1 MKGSQMKET
10 IKISTGKIKGSD
22 GNPASIS
29 VKYDFGDDLADAV
42 RKYGED
48 VVFDLYKAAGSIRV
62 QNVART
68 ALVNN
73 KTREEAV
80 ALAENYVLG
89 TSFSKGPRDPVR
101 TAVSA
106 VSKMSPEEEK
116 KFILELKERAKALG
130 IKLN

>member
-1 MKGSQMKET
+1 MKET
-10 IKISTGKIKGSD
+10 VKVSTGKIKGSD
-22 GNPASIS
+22 GKPVS
-29 VKYDFGDDLADAV
+29 VEIEYDFGDDLADAIK
-42 RKYGED
+42 KYGEAA
-48 VVFDLYKAAGSIRV
+48 VFDLYKAAANNRV

-68 ALVNN
+68 ALLNN
-73 KTREEAV
+73 KTPEEAV
-80 ALAENYVLG
+80 ALAENFVLG

-101 TAVSA
+101 TAASA

>member
-1 MKGSQMKET
+1 MKEK
-10 IKISTGKIKGSD
+10 IKVSTGKIKGSD
-22 GNPASIS
+22 GKPISIEIE
-29 VKYDFGDDLADAV
+29 YDFGDNLASAV
-42 RKYGED
+42 EKYGED
-48 VVFDLYKAAGSIRV
+48 VVFDLYKAAANIRV

-68 ALVNN
+68 ALLNG
-73 KTREEAV
+73 KTPEEAV
-80 ALAENYVLG
+80 KLASKYVLG
-89 TSFSKGPRDPVR
+89 TSFSVGPRDPVR

>member
-1 MKGSQMKET
+1 MKET
-10 IKISTGKIKGSD
+10 IKVSTGKIKGSD
-22 GNPASIS
+22 GNPVSIS
-29 VKYDFGDDLADAV
+29 IEYDFGDNLADAIK
-42 RKYGED
+42 KYGEV
-48 VVFDLYKAAGSIRV
+48 VVFDLYKAAASIRV

-68 ALVNN
+68 ALLNN
-73 KTREEAV
+73 KTPDEAV
-80 ALAENYVLG
+80 KLAEKYVLG
-89 TSFSKGPRDPVR
+89 TSFSTGPRDPVR

>member
-1 MKGSQMKET
+1 MKEK
-10 IKISTGKIKGSD
+10 IKVSTGKIKGSD
-22 GNPASIS
+22 GKPISIEIE
-29 VKYDFGDDLADAV
+29 YDFGDDLADAIK
-42 RKYGED
+42 KYGEAA
-48 VVFDLYKAAGSIRV
+48 VFDLYKAAASIRV
-62 QNVART
+62 QNVARS
-68 ALVNN
+68 ALLNG
-73 KTREEAV
+73 KAPEEAV

-116 KFILELKERAKALG
+116 EFILKLKERAKALG